1 MRAAHLAGYLLAD
14 ILRWQLPS
22 CKDRRTNVPCKT
34 GFTVSTLTNYGVTWN
49 VYFQSLLQYLDHLQE
64 GLSLPGAFIT
74 IHTVLLIIL
83 FCFERIL
90 NTLMEVS
97 QIWQN
102 FTFSLTLPTKE
113 GRANKNPQHLLLSL
127 ASQFLFATTSHHS
140 SAPAYIVV
148 SIPVPARMPG
158 SQPSRMTLFF
168 FTCLWSRVTTKKV
181 SCFADQQS
189 RHSST

>member
-14 ILRWQLPS
+14 ILRWQLPL
-22 CKDRRTNVPCKT
+22 CKDRRTKVPCKT

-97 QIWQN
+97 QI
-102 FTFSLTLPTKE
+102 
-113 GRANKNPQHLLLSL
+113 
-127 ASQFLFATTSHHS
+127 
-140 SAPAYIVV
+140 
-148 SIPVPARMPG
+148 
-158 SQPSRMTLFF
+158 
-168 FTCLWSRVTTKKV
+168 
-181 SCFADQQS
+181 
-189 RHSST
+189 